1 MRGLTLRLQAAV
13 LTLHPC
19 FRKPVIL
26 FHNHAE
32 ISVAHIFQKGPD
44 GISSGKLR
52 WRYFHNVKNAAMF
65 ASESRGFCA
74 FKCLSL

>member
-1 MRGLTLRLQAAV
+1 MAVKGLTLKLQAAV
-13 LTLHPC
+13 LRLNPC

-32 ISVAHIFQKGPD
+32 ISVAHIFQKGPG

-52 WRYFHNVKNAAMF
+52 W
-65 ASESRGFCA
+65 
-74 FKCLSL
+74 